1 MAVREDTPNWQ
12 RAMEIGILKPVAWD
26 NPGRGLTVGKCDEAV
41 GGLKFQ
47 SRLSFVRASYYLILF
62 LIEV

>member
-1 MAVREDTPNWQ
+1 MAVREDTPNCQ
-12 RAMEIGILKPVAWD
+12 RAMETGILKPVAWD
-26 NPGRGLTVGKCDEAV
+26 NSVRGLAVGKCDEAI

-47 SRLSFVRASYYLILF
+47 SRFSFVRASYFLILF